1 MKTNLRAFAVGIIF
15 ATGVMG
21 VAYSIV
27 SSDTLGES
35 DVKAYAKENDMHL
48 LTNKEYQE
56 LLPSI
61 EEKKPEAEQTPPAEE
76 QQKPEDESASE
87 ESNEPFDVNIPDGMA
102 TYEVSELLEAEGVI
116 KDADEFDA
124 FLEDR
129 DIATRV
135 RAGTF
140 TMKKNMSYEEAAG
153 VLIRQ

>member
-1 MKTNLRAFAVGIIF
+1 VLFR
-15 ATGVMG
+15 
-21 VAYSIV
+21 S
-27 SSDTLGES
+27 
-35 DVKAYAKENDMHL
+35 
-48 LTNKEYQE
+48 
-56 LLPSI
+56 
-61 EEKKPEAEQTPPAEE
+61 
-76 QQKPEDESASE
+76 
-87 ESNEPFDVNIPDGMA
+87 
-102 TYEVSELLEAEGVI
+102 VI